1 MHARLVRAVRPLAGA
16 LAGALAGTLA
26 AAVLA
31 APLAAQRSTV
41 ELTPYAGYM
50 VFGDYLDGPLGTDVS
65 NANGHILGAQL
76 ALKLTPN
83 IALVGHVGRAS
94 ADLEVGLPVFGGVD
108 VGNSQVWLY
117 DAGLQF
123 SAGTLGS
130 GGLGIS
136 PFLQIG
142 AGGARH
148 QLSGFGD
155 IVGTDATNFT
165 FNAGLGADLQLS
177 RNVGVRLMAK
187 DYVGRFDVEEASTLR
202 TEGELAHNLAFSAG
216 LKLSF

>member
-1 MHARLVRAVRPLAGA
+1 MHARLVRTAVPAA
-16 LAGALAGTLA
+16 LALLA
-26 AAVLA
+26 AA
-31 APLAAQRSTV
+31 APLAAQARTMV

-50 VFGDYLDGPLGTDVS
+50 VFGDYLDGPLGTSVS
-65 NANGHILGAQL
+65 NANGTIIGAQL

-83 IALVGHVGRAS
+83 IAVVGHLGRAS
-94 ADLEVGLPVFGGVD
+94 ADLELGVPILGGVD
-108 VGNSQVWLY
+108 VGSSQVWLY

-123 SAGTLGS
+123 SAPTFGS
-130 GGLGIS
+130 QGLGIS

-148 QLSGFGD
+148 QLSGGPLE
-155 IVGTDATNFT
+155 TNATNFT

-177 RNVGVRLMAK
+177 RNVGLRLMAK
-187 DYVGRFDVEEASTLR
+187 DYVGRFDVEEATSIGTR
-202 TEGELAHNLAFSAG
+202 SDLAHNLAFSAG